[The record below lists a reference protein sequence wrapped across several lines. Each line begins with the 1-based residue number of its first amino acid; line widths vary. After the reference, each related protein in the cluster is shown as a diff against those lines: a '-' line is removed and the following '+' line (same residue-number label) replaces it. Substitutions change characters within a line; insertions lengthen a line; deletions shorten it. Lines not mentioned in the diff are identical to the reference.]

1 MATLYITAA
10 SGGLCE
16 RFKQFT
22 EGSKRV
28 GKSLNTGI
36 VTTINYGKEVPSKV
50 SQLTFAHEVGHN
62 FGSPVSDNINLL
74 FLVLLFF
81 FSFFF
86 CSSFFVYPFFCYLY
100 LCSLYFVFFLFLVLR
115 FFFFC
120 IFFFVFCF
128 FLLFPFFLSSFLP
141 IHQ

>member
-62 FGSPVSDNINLL
+62 FGSPV
-74 FLVLLFF
+74 
-81 FSFFF
+81 
-86 CSSFFVYPFFCYLY
+86 
-100 LCSLYFVFFLFLVLR
+100 
-115 FFFFC
+115 
-120 IFFFVFCF
+120 
-128 FLLFPFFLSSFLP
+128 
-141 IHQ
+141 